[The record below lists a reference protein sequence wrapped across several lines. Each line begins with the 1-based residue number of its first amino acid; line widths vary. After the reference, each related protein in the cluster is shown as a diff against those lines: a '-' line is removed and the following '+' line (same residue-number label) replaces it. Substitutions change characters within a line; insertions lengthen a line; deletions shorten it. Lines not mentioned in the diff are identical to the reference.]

1 MARSRQLAAAVTL
14 QGHQAPAI
22 GFCYAMASHFFFAS
36 EALRIRRMAVSV
48 CSLVAATVARA
59 LDSGCVVANSTDH
72 LL

>member
-1 MARSRQLAAAVTL
+1 MLW
-14 QGHQAPAI
+14 QAI
-22 GFCYAMASHFFFAS
+22 FFFAS